1 MSLES
6 ILHEAAQQAGLQEKK
21 IQDLENQTS
30 YLLNENLK
38 MQNFI
43 QGLRDLIEN
52 YDQRG

>member
-1 MSLES
+1 MSLET

-30 YLLNENLK
+30 YLLNESLK

-43 QGLRDLIEN
+43 QGLKDLIDN
-52 YDQRG
+52 YNK